1 MNHPEN
7 IQHASRQLFT
17 GIEKLI
23 TNAGQQAAVYLNVT
37 VNRLYWSIGRY
48 LITELKFEVYSGYGK
63 QILATVSQTL
73 SWSHF
78 VELFAIEDQTK
89 RLFYQ
94 HLCASEHWSIRT
106 LRQKQEAMLPD
117 KQWFTDKLHKSIAL
131 AQQQKDAQKENGGSQ

>member
-1 MNHPEN
+1 MQVAAQAPM
-7 IQHASRQLFT
+7 QLLLPDHLP
-17 GIEKLI
+17 KL
-23 TNAGQQAAVYLNVT
+23 AYHL
-37 VNRLYWSIGRY
+37 L
-48 LITELKFEVYSGYGK
+48 
-63 QILATVSQTL
+63 
-73 SWSHF
+73 SHF